1 MELKPGYKQTEAGV
15 IPIDW
20 IERRIGD
27 LHPFVTSGSRG
38 WAAYYSDSGDPF
50 IRITNL
56 TRSSIYL
63 CLDDLRF
70 VKIPE
75 GDSEGVRTQLQ
86 NGDVLISITADIG
99 IIGFVSKDIPQPAY
113 INQHIALIRFDELAV
128 CPQFVSY
135 FLASERPQRIF
146 RALTDSGAKAGM
158 NLSTVQQVGL
168 SLPPTVVEQ
177 EAIAEALSD
186 ADALIESLEQL
197 LVKKRQIKQGAMQ
210 ELLTGKE
217 RLPGFTS
224 KWKQKLFGEIA
235 QLRKQRIDPRRAE
248 SSQFCIELE
257 HIEQGTGFLGGY
269 TATGEESSLKSVF
282 QKDDVLF
289 GKLRAYLRKYW
300 LADRTGVC
308 STEIWV
314 LMANAASLIPPYLFQ
329 LVRTDRFIE
338 AASTAYGTHMPRS
351 DWKVVKDFE
360 LLIPPPEE
368 QTVIADVLSDMD
380 AEIAA
385 VETKLTKARQI
396 KQGMMQELLTGRIRL
411 VRPSAQILSFP
422 AKESASATDT
432 SHNTHFNEAVVIAV
446 LSSTFGSEKFPL
458 GRFRRTKFSYLLHR
472 HAEQVAAGF
481 LKKAAGPYNPRTR
494 YGGAEKIAVQNRYVR
509 VVSTGKSEGFVADE
523 NIAQAEGYF
532 EKWYGAEA
540 LTWLEQ
546 FRYQKNDALE
556 LLTTVDMACEDL
568 SKAGKVVATSTVKQ
582 IIQDS
587 PEWKAKLNRSVFS
600 DDNIAATIETCRQLF
615 SR

>member
-1 MELKPGYKQTEAGV
+1 
-15 IPIDW
+15 
-20 IERRIGD
+20 
-27 LHPFVTSGSRG
+27 
-38 WAAYYSDSGDPF
+38 
-50 IRITNL
+50 
-56 TRSSIYL
+56 
-63 CLDDLRF
+63 
-70 VKIPE
+70 
-75 GDSEGVRTQLQ
+75 
-86 NGDVLISITADIG
+86 
-99 IIGFVSKDIPQPAY
+99 
-113 INQHIALIRFDELAV
+113 
-128 CPQFVSY
+128 
-135 FLASERPQRIF
+135 
-146 RALTDSGAKAGM
+146 
-158 NLSTVQQVGL
+158 
-168 SLPPTVVEQ
+168 
-177 EAIAEALSD
+177 
-186 ADALIESLEQL
+186 
-197 LVKKRQIKQGAMQ
+197 
-210 ELLTGKE
+210 
-217 RLPGFTS
+217 
-224 KWKQKLFGEIA
+224 
-235 QLRKQRIDPRRAE
+235 
-248 SSQFCIELE
+248 
-257 HIEQGTGFLGGY
+257 
-269 TATGEESSLKSVF
+269 LKSVF